1 MLVLFAGNIV
11 FADDSFTYLRDHW
24 TVLPRIVAAGVLL
37 AAYFALIGLAIASLT
52 SRRALATGAYV
63 GLMLASQTLA
73 GTLACGLGAG
83 DGWLLVSVPRIAIV
97 CVRSIYSDGHTH
109 PGHAP
114 LWAWWA
120 LMVAIMLLS
129 LLVIA
134 LRYRK
139 AET

>member
-1 MLVLFAGNIV
+1 MLVLFAGNTV
-11 FADDSFTYLRDHW
+11 FADDSFTYLQDNW
-24 TVLPRIVAAGVLL
+24 LVLPRILLAGVLL
-37 AAYFALIGLAIASLT
+37 AAYFAFIGLAIASLT
-52 SRRALATGAYV
+52 GRRALATGVYV
-63 GLMLASQTLA
+63 GVMLASQTLA
-73 GTLACGLGAG
+73 GTLARGLGAG
-83 DGWLLVSVPRIAIV
+83 DGWLLVSVPRIALV

-114 LWAWWA
+114 LWAWWSV
-120 LMVAIMLLS
+120 MVAIMAVS

>member
-1 MLVLFAGNIV
+1 MP
-11 FADDSFTYLRDHW
+11 
-24 TVLPRIVAAGVLL
+24 PRILAAGFLL

-63 GLMLASQTLA
+63 GVMLASQTLA
-73 GTLACGLGAG
+73 GTLAFGLGAG

-97 CVRSIYSDGHTH
+97 CVRSIYSDGHDA
-109 PGHAP
+109 PGPCA
-114 LWAWWA
+114 A
-120 LMVAIMLLS
+120 LGLVGADGRDHGAS
-129 LLVIA
+129 RWLVIA